1 MNEKLICLVV
11 MMLLSVGLLSG
22 CTEETTHVETESFE
36 YDELKIL
43 MQQNEINQNKFEKLM
58 FQGMRKN
65 SYGDYYCGNAAS
77 AFDDAR
83 TNYDYGYMEVAISYY
98 DYADVVFASANDYY
112 KQAES
117 YFSRSIEFAPNDNME
132 ELASLFENEAMY
144 GAMVTSALHQNCE
157 YMSSACLS
165 YYYEDYE
172 IGDEQLETANTFI
185 ATHDSLIPPYENA
198 TTDIDSLLDL
208 L

>member
-1 MNEKLICLVV
+1 MKKIILIGVTIFLI
-11 MMLLSVGLLSG
+11 VGLLSG

-43 MQQNEINQNKFEKLM
+43 MQQNEINRNKYEKLM

-65 SYGDYYCGNAAS
+65 SMGDYNFGNAMS
-77 AFDDAR
+77 AFDDAS
-83 TNYDYGYMEVAISYY
+83 TNYDYNYLEIAITYY

-132 ELASLFENEAMY
+132 ELSILMKDEAMY

-157 YMSSACLS
+157 YMSSVCLS

-172 IGDEQLETANTFI
+172 MGDEQLDIANTFI
-185 ATHDSLIPPYENA
+185 ATHDSLIPAFENA
-198 TTDIDSLLDL
+198 TTDIYSLLDL